1 MNEAQQAILAEQG
14 IVLKSQA
21 QESAQEQAIIDE
33 QGEIAGSQKMR
44 TFLQGVSMGW
54 SDEVEGAI
62 ASMFSDNTYD
72 EERDAIRAKLNAYKA
87 ANPNEALSLE
97 VIGAIVPM
105 FTPVGW
111 LAKGAGVSATAA
123 RAFLAAGTEGTI
135 YGAGISEGENVGEV
149 SGDAVTGAVTSL
161 TTGGGLWLAGK
172 GIKGIGSEV
181 YNWARRRLG
190 NKPAD
195 VVEAELARLVNLT
208 GKSVDEVV
216 ADIASGRIMANNET
230 LTIAIKTIINEGGEA
245 GQAALAMASRN
256 ASTTA
261 GKAKETLQ
269 KIFSPKSMTDDNNI
283 VKYMEATEESLRLA
297 ERKAYGG
304 AMEGIEEVTPEIQVM
319 LQDLIIRYPT
329 AAKELKKLYSEMG
342 LGDDAFIKADADGNI
357 ILNKMASLE
366 DAESVLRVLKE
377 NLDTM
382 FNQGKNSRAINLKE
396 IADDL
401 QRKLDVTYPDLGAAR
416 SQAAIVRS
424 AQRAYKQGKAFFG
437 TGKNVEELDAY
448 LTNLKKD
455 GSPEDME
462 GFLNGFLLSAKNQ
475 MRTAPSTMKNAAD
488 ETKNIGLLLRTVMD
502 KAGLKGKQLI
512 DQLDIAGDMDRL
524 RKAMPTT
531 AGSPT
536 QALGQESLRRGT
548 GGSILNTLVTGMPS
562 PQDILN
568 AVTNITSKTPVRLT
582 PDQNLEIVKV
592 LFSTKPEVV
601 RKALTDE
608 TGMAQLG
615 DAVGKIIDNVLK
627 GANRPIQQ
635 QATQEVM
642 DSNISDMPRQVGSG
656 LQQGLMELI
665 RQEFNNVK
673 NVTTR
678 YSKCN

>member
-1 MNEAQQAILAEQG
+1 MNEAQKAILEQEG
-14 IVLKSQA
+14 IIIKSNA
-21 QESAQEQAIIDE
+21 AADAQEQAVIEE

-44 TFLQGVSMGW
+44 TFMQGVSMGW

-62 ASMFSDNTYD
+62 ASMFSDSTYD

-87 ANPNEALSLE
+87 ANPKEALSLE

-123 RAFLAAGTEGTI
+123 RAFLAAGAEGTI

-181 YNWARRRLG
+181 YNWARTRLG
-190 NKPAD
+190 DKPAT
-195 VVEAELARLVNLT
+195 VVEAELARLVRQT

-230 LTIAIKTIINEGGEA
+230 LTIAIKTIINEGGDA
-245 GQAALAMASRN
+245 GRAALAMASRN

-261 GKAKETLQ
+261 DKAKATLQ

-283 VKYMEATEESLRLA
+283 VKYMEATEESLKLA

-304 AMEGIEEVTPEIQVM
+304 AMDGIDEVTPEIQGM

-366 DAESVLRVLKE
+366 DAEQMLRVLKE
-377 NLDTM
+377 NLDVM
-382 FNQGKNSRAINLKE
+382 FNQGKNSRAINLKA
-396 IADDL
+396 IAKNL
-401 QRKLDVTYPDLGAAR
+401 QDELDNTYPDLGDAR
-416 SQAAIVRS
+416 SQAAIVRF
-424 AQRAYKQGKAFFG
+424 AQKAYKQGKAFFG

-448 LTNLKKD
+448 LANLKKD

-462 GFLNGFLLSAKNQ
+462 AFLNGFLLSAKNQ
-475 MRTAPSTMKNAAD
+475 MRRAPSTMKNAAN
-488 ETKNIGLLLRTVMD
+488 ETNNIGLLLRSVMD
-502 KAGLKGKQLI
+502 NAGIKGKQLI
-512 DQLDIAGDMDRL
+512 EQLDIAGDMDRL
-524 RKAMPTT
+524 RKAMPST

-536 QALGQESLRRGT
+536 DLLRVEGARRGT

-568 AVTNITSKTPVRLT
+568 AVTSITSKTPVRLT
-582 PDQNLEIVKV
+582 PEQNMEIVKV

-615 DAVGKIIDNVLK
+615 DAVGSIVNNVLK

-635 QATQEVM
+635 QSTQKV
-642 DSNISDMPRQVGSG
+642 IRSDIGNMPRQVGSG
-656 LQQGLMELI
+656 IQQGLMEFI
-665 RQEFNNVK
+665 K
-673 NVTTR
+673 
-678 YSKCN
+678 

>member
-1 MNEAQQAILAEQG
+1 MAELKMTPEGQAYLDSLGVKKAEKKQLIEKNAEA
-14 IVLKSQA
+14 
-21 QESAQEQAIIDE
+21 
-33 QGEIAGSQKMR
+33 AGSQKIR
-44 TFLQGVSMGW
+44 TFFQGLSMGW

-72 EERDAIRAKLNAYKA
+72 EERDEIRAKLKAFKA
-87 ANPNEALSLE
+87 ANPKQALSLE

-123 RAFLAAGTEGTI
+123 RAFLAAGTEGAV
-135 YGAGISEGENVGEV
+135 YGAGSSEGRNAGEV
-149 SGDAVTGAVTSL
+149 SGDTVTGAVTSL
-161 TTGGGLWLAGK
+161 TTGGGLWLAGA

-181 YNWARRRLG
+181 YNWARRSLG
-190 NKPAD
+190 NKPAS
-195 VVEAELARLVNLT
+195 VVESELAELARLS
-208 GKSVDEVV
+208 GKSIDQIV

-230 LTIAIKTIINEGGEA
+230 LTAAIKAIVNEGGEA

-261 GKAKETLQ
+261 GRAKETLQ

-283 VKYMEATEESLRLA
+283 VKYMEATEEALTQA

-304 AMEGIEEVTPEIQVM
+304 AMEGVEEVTPEIQGV
-319 LQDLIIRYPT
+319 LQNLIIRYPT

-366 DAESVLRVLKE
+366 DAEQMLRVLKE
-377 NLDTM
+377 NLDVM

-448 LTNLKKD
+448 LANLKKD

-475 MRTAPSTMKNAAD
+475 MRRAPSTMKNAAS
-488 ETKNIGLLLRTVMD
+488 ETNNIGLLLRSVMD
-502 KAGLKGKQLI
+502 NAGIKGKQLI
-512 DQLDIAGDMDRL
+512 EQLDIAGDMDRL
-524 RKAMPTT
+524 RKAMPSI
-531 AGSPT
+531 AGSIT
-536 QALGQESLRRGT
+536 QPLIKESNRRGR
-548 GGSILNTLVTGMPS
+548 GAGAGIIRSAVSGMPDPES
-562 PQDILN
+562 VLN
-568 AVTNITSKTPVRLT
+568 IVQRMTSNAPIKITPE
-582 PDQNLEIVKV
+582 QNMEIVKV
-592 LFSTKPEVV
+592 LFSTNPEVV
-601 RKALTDE
+601 KKALTDE

-615 DAVGKIIDNVLK
+615 NAVGIIVDGLLK
-627 GANRPIQQ
+627 GANRPAQQ
-635 QATQEVM
+635 QATQETM
-642 DSNISDMPRQVGSG
+642 DTSG
-656 LQQGLMELI
+656 GEFLRDFGNYSGQGIMSLI
-665 RQEFNNVK
+665 NGDQ
-673 NVTTR
+673 
-678 YSKCN
+678 

>member
-1 MNEAQQAILAEQG
+1 MNEAQKAILEQEG
-14 IVLKSQA
+14 IIIKSNA
-21 QESAQEQAIIDE
+21 AADAQEQAVIEE

-44 TFLQGVSMGW
+44 TFMQGVSMGW

-62 ASMFSDNTYD
+62 ASMFSDSTYD

-87 ANPNEALSLE
+87 ANPKEALSLE

-123 RAFLAAGTEGTI
+123 RAFLAAGAEGTI

-181 YNWARRRLG
+181 YNWARTRLG
-190 NKPAD
+190 DKPAT
-195 VVEAELARLVNLT
+195 VVEAELARLVRQT

-230 LTIAIKTIINEGGEA
+230 LTIAIKTIINEGGDA
-245 GQAALAMASRN
+245 GRAALAMASRN

-261 GKAKETLQ
+261 GKAKATLQ

-283 VKYMEATEESLRLA
+283 VKYMEATEESLKLA

-304 AMEGIEEVTPEIQVM
+304 AMDGIDEVTPEIQGM
-319 LQDLIIRYPT
+319 LQDLIIKYPT

-366 DAESVLRVLKE
+366 DAEQMLRVLKE
-377 NLDTM
+377 NLDVM
-382 FNQGKNSRAINLKE
+382 FNQGKNSRAINLKA
-396 IADDL
+396 IAKNL
-401 QRKLDVTYPDLGAAR
+401 QDELDNTYPDLGDAR
-416 SQAAIVRS
+416 SQAAIVRF
-424 AQRAYKQGKAFFG
+424 AQKAYKQGKAFFG

-448 LTNLKKD
+448 LANLKKD

-462 GFLNGFLLSAKNQ
+462 AFLNGFLLSAKNQ
-475 MRTAPSTMKNAAD
+475 MRRAPSTMKNAAN
-488 ETKNIGLLLRTVMD
+488 ETNNIGLLLRSVMD
-502 KAGLKGKQLI
+502 NAGIKGKQLI
-512 DQLDIAGDMDRL
+512 EQLDIAGDMDRL
-524 RKAMPTT
+524 RKAMPST

-536 QALGQESLRRGT
+536 DLLRVEGARRGT

-568 AVTNITSKTPVRLT
+568 AVTSITSKTPVRLT
-582 PDQNLEIVKV
+582 PEQNMEIVKV

-615 DAVGKIIDNVLK
+615 DAVGSIVNNVLK

-635 QATQEVM
+635 QSTQKV
-642 DSNISDMPRQVGSG
+642 IRSDIGNMPRQVGSG
-656 LQQGLMELI
+656 IQQGLMEFI
-665 RQEFNNVK
+665 K
-673 NVTTR
+673 
-678 YSKCN
+678 

>member
-1 MNEAQQAILAEQG
+1 MNKAQKAILEQEG
-14 IVLKSQA
+14 IIIKSNA
-21 QESAQEQAIIDE
+21 AVDAQEQAVIDE

-44 TFLQGVSMGW
+44 TFMQGVSMGW

-62 ASMFSDNTYD
+62 ASMFSDSTYD

-87 ANPNEALSLE
+87 ANPKEALSLE

-111 LAKGAGVSATAA
+111 LAKGAGVSANAA
-123 RAFLAAGTEGTI
+123 RAFLAAGTEGAI
-135 YGAGISEGENVGEV
+135 YGAGSSEGENLGEV
-149 SGDAVTGAVTSL
+149 SGDTVTGAVTSL
-161 TTGGGLWLAGK
+161 ATGGGLWVAGK

-181 YNWARRRLG
+181 YNWARTRLG
-190 NKPAD
+190 DKPAT
-195 VVEAELARLVNLT
+195 VVEAELARLVSKT

-230 LTIAIKTIINEGGEA
+230 LTIAIKTIINEGGDA
-245 GQAALAMASRN
+245 GRAALAMANRN

-261 GKAKETLQ
+261 GKAKATLQ
-269 KIFSPKSMTDDNNI
+269 RIFSPKSMTDDNNI
-283 VKYMEATEESLRLA
+283 VKYMEATEEALTQA

-304 AMEGIEEVTPEIQVM
+304 AMDGIDEVTPEIQGM
-319 LQDLIIRYPT
+319 LQNLIIRYPT

-382 FNQGKNSRAINLKE
+382 FNQGKNSRALNLKE
-396 IADDL
+396 IADNL
-401 QRKLDVTYPDLGAAR
+401 QKKLDVTYPDLGAAR

-448 LTNLKKD
+448 LANLKKD

-475 MRTAPSTMKNAAD
+475 MRRAPSTMKNAAD
-488 ETKNIGLLLRTVMD
+488 ENQNIGLLLRSVMD
-502 KAGLKGKQLI
+502 NAGIKGKQLI

-524 RKAMPTT
+524 RKAMPST

-536 QALGQESLRRGT
+536 DLLRVEGARRGT
-548 GGSILNTLVTGMPS
+548 GSSILNTLVTGMPS

-568 AVTNITSKTPVRLT
+568 AVTSITSKTPVRLT
-582 PDQNLEIVKV
+582 PEQNMEIVKV
-592 LFSTKPEVV
+592 LFSTKPEIVK
-601 RKALTDE
+601 KALTDE

-615 DAVGKIIDNVLK
+615 DAVGSIITNVLK

-635 QATQEVM
+635 QSTQEV
-642 DSNISDMPRQVGSG
+642 IESDIGNMPRQVGSG
-656 LQQGLMELI
+656 IQQGLMEFI
-665 RQEFNNVK
+665 R
-673 NVTTR
+673 
-678 YSKCN
+678 

>member
-1 MNEAQQAILAEQG
+1 MNKAQQAILAEQG

-123 RAFLAAGTEGTI
+123 RAFLAAGTEGAV
-135 YGAGISEGENVGEV
+135 YGAGSSEGRNAGEV
-149 SGDAVTGAVTSL
+149 SGDTVTGAVTSL

-230 LTIAIKTIINEGGEA
+230 LTIAIKTIINEGGDA
-245 GQAALAMASRN
+245 GRAALAMASRN

-261 GKAKETLQ
+261 GKAKATLQ

-283 VKYMEATEESLRLA
+283 VKYMEATEEALTQA

-304 AMEGIEEVTPEIQVM
+304 AMEGVEEVTPEIQGI
-319 LQDLIIRYPT
+319 LQNLIIRYPT

-366 DAESVLRVLKE
+366 DAE
-377 NLDTM
+377 
-382 FNQGKNSRAINLKE
+382 
-396 IADDL
+396 
-401 QRKLDVTYPDLGAAR
+401 
-416 SQAAIVRS
+416 
-424 AQRAYKQGKAFFG
+424 
-437 TGKNVEELDAY
+437 
-448 LTNLKKD
+448 
-455 GSPEDME
+455 
-462 GFLNGFLLSAKNQ
+462 
-475 MRTAPSTMKNAAD
+475 
-488 ETKNIGLLLRTVMD
+488 
-502 KAGLKGKQLI
+502 
-512 DQLDIAGDMDRL
+512 
-524 RKAMPTT
+524 
-531 AGSPT
+531 
-536 QALGQESLRRGT
+536 
-548 GGSILNTLVTGMPS
+548 
-562 PQDILN
+562 
-568 AVTNITSKTPVRLT
+568 
-582 PDQNLEIVKV
+582 
-592 LFSTKPEVV
+592 
-601 RKALTDE
+601 
-608 TGMAQLG
+608 
-615 DAVGKIIDNVLK
+615 
-627 GANRPIQQ
+627 
-635 QATQEVM
+635 
-642 DSNISDMPRQVGSG
+642 
-656 LQQGLMELI
+656 
-665 RQEFNNVK
+665 
-673 NVTTR
+673 
-678 YSKCN
+678 

>member
-1 MNEAQQAILAEQG
+1 MNKAQQAILAEQG

-181 YNWARRRLG
+181 YNWARKRLG
-190 NKPAD
+190 DKPAD

-216 ADIASGRIMANNET
+216 ADIASGRIMANNQT
-230 LTIAIKTIINEGGEA
+230 LTIAIKTIINEGGDA
-245 GQAALAMASRN
+245 GRAALAMASRN

-261 GKAKETLQ
+261 GKAKATLQ

-283 VKYMEATEESLRLA
+283 VKYMEATEEALTQA

-304 AMEGIEEVTPEIQVM
+304 AMDGVEEVTPEIQGM
-319 LQDLIIRYPT
+319 LQNLIVRYPT
-329 AAKELKKLYSEMG
+329 AAKELKALYTEMG
-342 LGDDAFIKADADGNI
+342 LGDDAFIKSDKNGNI

-366 DAESVLRVLKE
+366 DAESMLRVLKE
-377 NLDTM
+377 NLNTM
-382 FNQGKNSRAINLKE
+382 FLRGKNSRAINLKE

-401 QRKLDVTYPDLGAAR
+401 QKKLDVTYPDLGAAR

-665 RQEFNNVK
+665 R
-673 NVTTR
+673 
-678 YSKCN
+678 

>member
-1 MNEAQQAILAEQG
+1 
-14 IVLKSQA
+14 
-21 QESAQEQAIIDE
+21 
-33 QGEIAGSQKMR
+33 
-44 TFLQGVSMGW
+44 
-54 SDEVEGAI
+54 
-62 ASMFSDNTYD
+62 
-72 EERDAIRAKLNAYKA
+72 
-87 ANPNEALSLE
+87 
-97 VIGAIVPM
+97 
-105 FTPVGW
+105 
-111 LAKGAGVSATAA
+111 
-123 RAFLAAGTEGTI
+123 
-135 YGAGISEGENVGEV
+135 
-149 SGDAVTGAVTSL
+149 
-161 TTGGGLWLAGK
+161 
-172 GIKGIGSEV
+172 
-181 YNWARRRLG
+181 
-190 NKPAD
+190 
-195 VVEAELARLVNLT
+195 
-208 GKSVDEVV
+208 
-216 ADIASGRIMANNET
+216 
-230 LTIAIKTIINEGGEA
+230 
-245 GQAALAMASRN
+245 
-256 ASTTA
+256 
-261 GKAKETLQ
+261 
-269 KIFSPKSMTDDNNI
+269 MTDDNNI
-283 VKYMEATEESLRLA
+283 VKYMEATEEALTQA

-304 AMEGIEEVTPEIQVM
+304 AMDGVEEVTPEIQGM
-319 LQDLIIRYPT
+319 LQNLIVRYPT
-329 AAKELKKLYSEMG
+329 AAKELKTLYTEMG
-342 LGDDAFIKADADGNI
+342 LGDDAFIKSDKNGNI

-366 DAESVLRVLKE
+366 DAESMLRVLKE
-377 NLDTM
+377 NLNTM
-382 FNQGKNSRAINLKE
+382 FLRGKNSRAINLKE

-401 QRKLDVTYPDLGAAR
+401 QKKLDVTYPDLGAAR

-627 GANRPIQQ
+627 GSNRPIQQ

-642 DSNISDMPRQVGSG
+642 NSNISDMPRQVGSG

-665 RQEFNNVK
+665 R
-673 NVTTR
+673 
-678 YSKCN
+678 

>member
-1 MNEAQQAILAEQG
+1 MNEAQKAILEQEG
-14 IVLKSQA
+14 IIIKSNA
-21 QESAQEQAIIDE
+21 AADAQEQAVIDE

-44 TFLQGVSMGW
+44 TFMQGVSMGW

-62 ASMFSDNTYD
+62 ASMFSDSTYD

-87 ANPNEALSLE
+87 ANPKEALSLE

-123 RAFLAAGTEGTI
+123 RAFLAAGAEGTI

-181 YNWARRRLG
+181 YNWARTRLG
-190 NKPAD
+190 DKPAT
-195 VVEAELARLVNLT
+195 VVEAELARLVRQT

-230 LTIAIKTIINEGGEA
+230 LTIAIKTIINEGGDA
-245 GQAALAMASRN
+245 GRAALAMASRN

-261 GKAKETLQ
+261 GKAKATLQ

-283 VKYMEATEESLRLA
+283 VKYMEATEESLKLA

-304 AMEGIEEVTPEIQVM
+304 AMDGIDEVTPEIQGM

-366 DAESVLRVLKE
+366 DAEQMLRVLKE
-377 NLDTM
+377 NLDVM
-382 FNQGKNSRAINLKE
+382 FNQGKNSRAINLKA
-396 IADDL
+396 IAKNL
-401 QRKLDVTYPDLGAAR
+401 QDELDNTYPDLGDAR
-416 SQAAIVRS
+416 SQAAIVRF
-424 AQRAYKQGKAFFG
+424 AQKAYKQGKAFFG

-448 LTNLKKD
+448 LANLKKD

-462 GFLNGFLLSAKNQ
+462 AFLNGFLLSAKNQ
-475 MRTAPSTMKNAAD
+475 MRRAPSTMKNAAN
-488 ETKNIGLLLRTVMD
+488 ETNNIGLLLRSVMD
-502 KAGLKGKQLI
+502 NAGIKGKQLI
-512 DQLDIAGDMDRL
+512 EQLDIAGDMDRL
-524 RKAMPTT
+524 RKAMPST

-536 QALGQESLRRGT
+536 DLLRVEGARRGT

-568 AVTNITSKTPVRLT
+568 AVTSITSKTPVRLT
-582 PDQNLEIVKV
+582 PEQNMEIVKV

-615 DAVGKIIDNVLK
+615 DAVGSIVNNVLK

-635 QATQEVM
+635 QSTQKV
-642 DSNISDMPRQVGSG
+642 IRSDIGNMPRQVGSG
-656 LQQGLMELI
+656 IQQGLMEFI
-665 RQEFNNVK
+665 K
-673 NVTTR
+673 
-678 YSKCN
+678 

>member
-665 RQEFNNVK
+665 R
-673 NVTTR
+673 
-678 YSKCN
+678 

>member
-1 MNEAQQAILAEQG
+1 MNKAQKAILEQEG
-14 IVLKSQA
+14 IIIKSNA
-21 QESAQEQAIIDE
+21 AVDAQEQAVIDE

-44 TFLQGVSMGW
+44 TFMQGVSMGW

-62 ASMFSDNTYD
+62 ASMFSDSTYD

-87 ANPNEALSLE
+87 ANPKEALSLE

-111 LAKGAGVSATAA
+111 LAKGAGVSANAA
-123 RAFLAAGTEGTI
+123 RAFLAAGTEGAI
-135 YGAGISEGENVGEV
+135 YGAGSSEGENLGEV
-149 SGDAVTGAVTSL
+149 SGDTVTGAVTSL
-161 TTGGGLWLAGK
+161 ATGGGLWVAGK

-181 YNWARRRLG
+181 YNWARTRLG
-190 NKPAD
+190 DKPAT
-195 VVEAELARLVNLT
+195 VVEAELARLVSKT

-230 LTIAIKTIINEGGEA
+230 LTIAIKTIINEGGDA
-245 GQAALAMASRN
+245 GRAALAMANRN

-261 GKAKETLQ
+261 GKAKATLQ
-269 KIFSPKSMTDDNNI
+269 RIFSPKSMTDDNNI
-283 VKYMEATEESLRLA
+283 VKYMEATEEALTQA

-304 AMEGIEEVTPEIQVM
+304 AMDGIDEVTPEIQGM
-319 LQDLIIRYPT
+319 LQNLIIRYPT

-382 FNQGKNSRAINLKE
+382 FNQGKNSRALNLKE

-401 QRKLDVTYPDLGAAR
+401 QKKLDVTYPDLGAAR

-448 LTNLKKD
+448 LANLKKD

-475 MRTAPSTMKNAAD
+475 MRRAPSTMKNAAD
-488 ETKNIGLLLRTVMD
+488 ENQNIGLLLRSVMD
-502 KAGLKGKQLI
+502 NAGIKGKQLI

-524 RKAMPTT
+524 RKAMPST

-536 QALGQESLRRGT
+536 DLLRVEGARRGT
-548 GGSILNTLVTGMPS
+548 GSSILNTLVTGMPS

-568 AVTNITSKTPVRLT
+568 AVTSITSKTPVRLT
-582 PDQNLEIVKV
+582 PEQNMEIVKV
-592 LFSTKPEVV
+592 LFSTKPEIVK
-601 RKALTDE
+601 KALTDE

-615 DAVGKIIDNVLK
+615 DAVGSIITNVLK

-635 QATQEVM
+635 QSTQEV
-642 DSNISDMPRQVGSG
+642 IESDIGNMPRQVGSG
-656 LQQGLMELI
+656 IQQGLMEFI
-665 RQEFNNVK
+665 R
-673 NVTTR
+673 
-678 YSKCN
+678 

>member
-1 MNEAQQAILAEQG
+1 MNEAQKAILEQEG
-14 IVLKSQA
+14 IIIKSNA
-21 QESAQEQAIIDE
+21 AADAQEQAVIEE

-44 TFLQGVSMGW
+44 TFMQGVSMGW

-62 ASMFSDNTYD
+62 ASMFSDSTYD

-87 ANPNEALSLE
+87 ANPKEALSLE

-123 RAFLAAGTEGTI
+123 RAFLAAGAEGTI

-181 YNWARRRLG
+181 YNWARTRLG
-190 NKPAD
+190 DKPAT
-195 VVEAELARLVNLT
+195 VVEAELARLVRQT

-230 LTIAIKTIINEGGEA
+230 LTIAIKTIINEGGDA
-245 GQAALAMASRN
+245 GRAALAMASRN

-261 GKAKETLQ
+261 GKAKATLQ

-283 VKYMEATEESLRLA
+283 VKYMEATEESLKLA

-304 AMEGIEEVTPEIQVM
+304 AMDGIDEVTPEIQGM

-366 DAESVLRVLKE
+366 DAEQMLRVLKE
-377 NLDTM
+377 NLDVM
-382 FNQGKNSRAINLKE
+382 FNQGKNSRAINLKA
-396 IADDL
+396 IAKNL
-401 QRKLDVTYPDLGAAR
+401 QDELDNTYPDLGDAR
-416 SQAAIVRS
+416 SQAAIVRF
-424 AQRAYKQGKAFFG
+424 AQKAYKQGKAFFG

-448 LTNLKKD
+448 LANLKKD

-462 GFLNGFLLSAKNQ
+462 AFLNGFLLSAKNQ
-475 MRTAPSTMKNAAD
+475 MRRAPSTMKNAAN
-488 ETKNIGLLLRTVMD
+488 ETNNIGLLLRSVMD
-502 KAGLKGKQLI
+502 NAGIKGKQLI
-512 DQLDIAGDMDRL
+512 EQLDIAGDMDRL
-524 RKAMPTT
+524 RKAMPST

-536 QALGQESLRRGT
+536 DLLRVEGARRGT

-568 AVTNITSKTPVRLT
+568 AVTSITSKTPVRLT
-582 PDQNLEIVKV
+582 PEQNMEIVKV

-615 DAVGKIIDNVLK
+615 DAVGSIVDNVLK

-635 QATQEVM
+635 QSTQKV
-642 DSNISDMPRQVGSG
+642 IRSDIGNMPRQVGSG
-656 LQQGLMELI
+656 IQQGLMEFI
-665 RQEFNNVK
+665 K
-673 NVTTR
+673 
-678 YSKCN
+678 

>member
-1 MNEAQQAILAEQG
+1 MNEAQKAILEQEG
-14 IVLKSQA
+14 IIIKSNA
-21 QESAQEQAIIDE
+21 AADAQEQAVIEE

-44 TFLQGVSMGW
+44 TFMQGVSMGW

-62 ASMFSDNTYD
+62 ASMFSDSTYD

-87 ANPNEALSLE
+87 ANPKEALSLE

-123 RAFLAAGTEGTI
+123 RAFLAAGAEGTI

-181 YNWARRRLG
+181 YNWARTRLG
-190 NKPAD
+190 DKPAT
-195 VVEAELARLVNLT
+195 VVEAELARLVRQT

-230 LTIAIKTIINEGGEA
+230 LTIAIKTIINEGGDA
-245 GQAALAMASRN
+245 GRAALAMASRN

-261 GKAKETLQ
+261 DKAKATLQ

-283 VKYMEATEESLRLA
+283 VKYMEATEESLKLA

-304 AMEGIEEVTPEIQVM
+304 AMDGIDEVTPEIQGM

-366 DAESVLRVLKE
+366 DAEQMLRVLKE
-377 NLDTM
+377 NLDVM
-382 FNQGKNSRAINLKE
+382 FNQGKNSRAINLKA
-396 IADDL
+396 IAKNL
-401 QRKLDVTYPDLGAAR
+401 QDELDNTYPDLGDAR
-416 SQAAIVRS
+416 SQAAIVRF
-424 AQRAYKQGKAFFG
+424 AQKAYKQGKAFFG

-448 LTNLKKD
+448 LANLKKD

-462 GFLNGFLLSAKNQ
+462 AFLNGFLLSAKNQ
-475 MRTAPSTMKNAAD
+475 MRRAPSTMKNAAN
-488 ETKNIGLLLRTVMD
+488 ETNNIGLLLRSVMD
-502 KAGLKGKQLI
+502 NAGIKGKQLI
-512 DQLDIAGDMDRL
+512 EQLDIAGDMDRL
-524 RKAMPTT
+524 RKAMPST

-536 QALGQESLRRGT
+536 DLLRVEGARRGT

-568 AVTNITSKTPVRLT
+568 AVTSITSKTPVRLT
-582 PDQNLEIVKV
+582 PEQNMEIVKV

-615 DAVGKIIDNVLK
+615 DAVGSIVDNVLK

-635 QATQEVM
+635 QSTQKV
-642 DSNISDMPRQVGSG
+642 IRSDIGNMPRQVGSG
-656 LQQGLMELI
+656 IQQGLMEFI
-665 RQEFNNVK
+665 K
-673 NVTTR
+673 
-678 YSKCN
+678 

>member
-1 MNEAQQAILAEQG
+1 MGLNAAQQAILAEDG
-14 IVLKSQA
+14 VVLKDQA
-21 QESAQEQAIIDE
+21 KEDEQEQAIIDE

-44 TFLQGVSMGW
+44 TFMQGVSMGW

-230 LTIAIKTIINEGGEA
+230 LTIAIKTIINEGGDA
-245 GQAALAMASRN
+245 GRAALAMASRN

-261 GKAKETLQ
+261 GKAKATLQ
-269 KIFSPKSMTDDNNI
+269 KIFSPKSMADDNNI
-283 VKYMEATEESLRLA
+283 VKYMEATEEALTQA

-304 AMEGIEEVTPEIQVM
+304 AMEGVEEVTPEIQGI
-319 LQDLIIRYPT
+319 LQNLIIRYPT

-627 GANRPIQQ
+627 GSNRPIQQ

-642 DSNISDMPRQVGSG
+642 NSNISDMPRQVGSG

-665 RQEFNNVK
+665 R
-673 NVTTR
+673 
-678 YSKCN
+678 

>member
-1 MNEAQQAILAEQG
+1 MGLNAAQQAILAEEG
-14 IVLKSQA
+14 IVLADQA
-21 QESAQEQAIIDE
+21 TENAQEQAIIDE
-33 QGEIAGSQKMR
+33 QGKIAGSQKMR
-44 TFLQGVSMGW
+44 TFMQGVSMGW

-161 TTGGGLWLAGK
+161 TSGGGLWLAGK

-181 YNWARRRLG
+181 YNWARKRLG
-190 NKPAD
+190 DKPAD

-216 ADIASGRIMANNET
+216 ADIASGRIMANNQT
-230 LTIAIKTIINEGGEA
+230 LTIAIKTIINEGGDA
-245 GQAALAMASRN
+245 GRAALAMASSN

-261 GKAKETLQ
+261 GKAKATLQ

-283 VKYMEATEESLRLA
+283 VKYMEATEEALTQA

-304 AMEGIEEVTPEIQVM
+304 AMDGVEEVTPEIQGM
-319 LQDLIIRYPT
+319 LQNLIVRYPT
-329 AAKELKKLYSEMG
+329 AAKELKALYTEMG
-342 LGDDAFIKADADGNI
+342 LGDDAFIKSDKNGNI

-366 DAESVLRVLKE
+366 DAESMLRVLKE
-377 NLDTM
+377 NLNTM
-382 FNQGKNSRAINLKE
+382 FLRGKNSRAINLKE

-401 QRKLDVTYPDLGAAR
+401 QKKLDVTYPDLGAAR

-536 QALGQESLRRGT
+536 QALGQESLKRGT

-627 GANRPIQQ
+627 GSNRPIQQ

-642 DSNISDMPRQVGSG
+642 NSNISNMPRQVGSG

-665 RQEFNNVK
+665 R
-673 NVTTR
+673 
-678 YSKCN
+678 

>member
-1 MNEAQQAILAEQG
+1 MGLNAAQQAILAEDG
-14 IVLKSQA
+14 VVLKDQA
-21 QESAQEQAIIDE
+21 KEDEQEQAIIDE

-44 TFLQGVSMGW
+44 TFMQGVSMGW

-135 YGAGISEGENVGEV
+135 YGAGISEGETVGEV

-181 YNWARRRLG
+181 YNWARKRLG
-190 NKPAD
+190 DKPAD

-216 ADIASGRIMANNET
+216 ADIASGRIMANNQT
-230 LTIAIKTIINEGGEA
+230 LTIAIKTIINEGGDA
-245 GQAALAMASRN
+245 GRAALAMASRN

-261 GKAKETLQ
+261 GKAKATLQ

-283 VKYMEATEESLRLA
+283 VKYMEATEEALTQA

-304 AMEGIEEVTPEIQVM
+304 AMDGVEEVTPEIQGM
-319 LQDLIIRYPT
+319 LQNLIVRYPT
-329 AAKELKKLYSEMG
+329 AAKELKTLYTEMG
-342 LGDDAFIKADADGNI
+342 LGDDAFIKSDKNGNI

-366 DAESVLRVLKE
+366 DAESMLRVLKE
-377 NLDTM
+377 NLNTM
-382 FNQGKNSRAINLKE
+382 FLRGKNSRAINLKE

-401 QRKLDVTYPDLGAAR
+401 QKKLDVTYPDLGAAR

-536 QALGQESLRRGT
+536 QPLGQESLKRGT

-627 GANRPIQQ
+627 GSNRPIQQ

-642 DSNISDMPRQVGSG
+642 NSNISDMPRQVGSG

-665 RQEFNNVK
+665 R
-673 NVTTR
+673 
-678 YSKCN
+678 